1 MLKIYGGFLC
11 DQNWIEGQIW
21 SIIKHWGTM
30 NVFYPFNNN
39 HLWKVISRPISL
51 IYNIV
56 LFICSYTVKCQCW
69 LITCLQDML
78 EIREITGWFEIFTTW
93 ENDGLSSL
101 DLRTKFYVPHTRSS
115 PGGSIL
121 NSVKIGHVDE
131 PDF

>member
-1 MLKIYGGFLC
+1 
-11 DQNWIEGQIW
+11 
-21 SIIKHWGTM
+21 
-30 NVFYPFNNN
+30 
-39 HLWKVISRPISL
+39 
-51 IYNIV
+51 
-56 LFICSYTVKCQCW
+56 
-69 LITCLQDML
+69 ML
-78 EIREITGWFEIFTTW
+78 EIREITGWFEILTTW